1 MPDGPA
7 PAPRTA
13 TTRDASALASRA
25 GPMTA
30 ATPATG
36 LIAGSRVVATLVL
49 GLRARLIAA
58 AAPKSAPQATGALA
72 LGVPA
77 LASLAGSIRS
87 FSRDAAAR

>member
-1 MPDGPA
+1 
-7 PAPRTA
+7 
-13 TTRDASALASRA
+13 
-25 GPMTA
+25 MTA

-58 AAPKSAPQATGALA
+58 AAPKSTPQATGALA

-77 LASLAGSIRS
+77 LALLAGSIRS
-87 FSRDAAAR
+87 FSQDAAAR